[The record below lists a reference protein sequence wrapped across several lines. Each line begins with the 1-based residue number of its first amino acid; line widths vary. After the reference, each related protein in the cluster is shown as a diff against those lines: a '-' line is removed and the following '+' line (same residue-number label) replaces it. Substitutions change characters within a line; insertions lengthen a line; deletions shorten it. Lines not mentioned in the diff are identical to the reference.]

1 MVSTDNKADGKP
13 VVKKSFM
20 KNMYR
25 GVELHDLV
33 EFKIQNV
40 VKLLKLKQRK
50 GIQKSLGVIY
60 FAITIFRFNQMENSK
75 MNFIQK

>member
-1 MVSTDNKADGKP
+1 MVSSDNKADGKP

-50 GIQKSLGVIY
+50 RYPKISWSYL
-60 FAITIFRFNQMENSK
+60 FCNNNFSFNQMENSK